1 MWISGPHKGFW
12 KKPGFKR
19 TMNFR
24 KYVIVIGKT
33 IDVIVLQIW
42 VADLFF
48 NLVLLFDLL
57 KKRIHIFNI

>member
-1 MWISGPHKGFW
+1 MWILGPHKGFW
-12 KKPGFKR
+12 KKPGFIR
-19 TMNFR
+19 TMNFT

>member
-1 MWISGPHKGFW
+1 MWILGPHKGFW